1 MLCPILHT
9 HCYFYISAVYHIY
22 REEIL
27 QENTGILQDVKKESD
42 RVKKERDRLAA
53 QLNDQQQQEEEEIP
67 IEQVDNT
74 TNSLLEE
81 TISNND
87 IEKTSE
93 STTIPN
99 HEKALNDA
107 IVSDQNAYQNQNQ
120 LTFHIKEIT
129 IEVIQQIKSDIKKVI
144 NFIAPEGSYAREVIR
159 QIHSDM
165 IKMYKVVIS
174 KETRDKVIPYI
185 EQAKLS
191 LQQVVIPSLKSASL
205 VVKDWG
211 MTAFDM
217 GCRYVKALMDKG
229 DNRDEKKS
237 AEEEQVSDDKEKAS
251 TTTTTEA

>member
-1 MLCPILHT
+1 M
-9 HCYFYISAVYHIY
+9 
-22 REEIL
+22 
-27 QENTGILQDVKKESD
+27 
-42 RVKKERDRLAA
+42 KKERDRLAA
-53 QLNDQQQQEEEEIP
+53 QLNDQQQQQSKEEEIP

-74 TNSLLEE
+74 TKVPEE
-81 TISNND
+81 TINND
-87 IEKTSE
+87 DKAKTNK
-93 STTIPN
+93 STTISN

-107 IVSDQNAYQNQNQ
+107 IMSDKTAQTKSILNAYQNQNQ